1 MRVAD
6 PGEALFTSTV
16 ECGRG
21 ESGRGWQDGIRRG
34 LSWGYPFVGFGCGDV
49 DTGLRDISSRSACSG
64 ASGGGAEWR
73 DERCCSAGRV
83 NADPRG
89 ALGSGS
95 EFVRTREWVVVGFGA
110 SACFVN
116 GCESISAVQWTVTFA
131 LMGHPHLYAG
141 QLGKIVVTSPQNAVR
156 IGWEYHM
163 PEAPV

>member
-73 DERCCSAGRV
+73 DERCCSAGRPFNSPFGGRA
-83 NADPRG
+83 NANPAG

-95 EFVRTREWVVVGFGA
+95 EFVRTREWDVVMFGDA
-110 SACFVN
+110 ACLRILY
-116 GCESISAVQWTVTFA
+116 GCEAILLS
-131 LMGHPHLYAG
+131 
-141 QLGKIVVTSPQNAVR
+141 
-156 IGWEYHM
+156 
-163 PEAPV
+163 